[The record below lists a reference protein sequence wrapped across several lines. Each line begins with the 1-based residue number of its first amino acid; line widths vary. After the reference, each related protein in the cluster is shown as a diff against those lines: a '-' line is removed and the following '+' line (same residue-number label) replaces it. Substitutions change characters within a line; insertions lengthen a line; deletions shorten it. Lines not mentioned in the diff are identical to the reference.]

1 MSFNFNWSPQRI
13 PTKLKGQVNLPEIE
27 QPFDFNSYFT
37 NLVNREEM
45 DGYHP
50 AQNFSVPNQQHGG
63 NQAVNY
69 NGYSP
74 TTPMTE
80 QDIINQNMAER
91 QTGNAN
97 DMANWIQQGGTPQAD
112 AIAAAQAQAE
122 QDAAAKK
129 QQIADIESEIK
140 EIEKRIA
147 TNTAKLQNF
156 SGNADKIAAIETR
169 KINRQ
174 DPTSI
179 WRWKAGMDFQKQ
191 SRKEDLARVEAEKQK
206 TKDEQKLHVQ
216 NKLDSY
222 LPTMAVGLN
231 TSPEQAQQFLN
242 TLAGL
247 ETEASN
253 YGINDPRIAEMKA
266 KLSGDLP
273 YNQMMAAID
282 ELEDI
287 DANFG
292 KGPDY
297 DRMNAAQKFK
307 VYQKKLEDARK
318 QIIDNNPELWDMML
332 RDRRYNKKLTT
343 LMSNRRPKSKGT
355 APARPSTRN

>member
-1 MSFNFNWSPQRI
+1 MALNTPQFGIPTSLVFAPRDYSQQMAANQASDTQGLQNLFKFGTQVYDVIKNRQIANEMDKENPDYKKIDSLAAQRI
-13 PTKLKGQVNLPEIE
+13 NNPDT
-27 QPFDFNSYFT
+27 S
-37 NLVNREEM
+37 
-45 DGYHP
+45 
-50 AQNFSVPNQQHGG
+50 FSN
-63 NQAVNY
+63 
-69 NGYSP
+69 
-74 TTPMTE
+74 
-80 QDIINQNMAER
+80 
-91 QTGNAN
+91 
-97 DMANWIQQGGTPQAD
+97 
-112 AIAAAQAQAE
+112 
-122 QDAAAKK
+122 
-129 QQIADIESEIK
+129 
-140 EIEKRIA
+140 
-147 TNTAKLQNF
+147 
-156 SGNADKIAAIETR
+156 
-169 KINRQ
+169 
-174 DPTSI
+174 
-179 WRWKAGMDFQKQ
+179 WRWKEGQEQAKQ
-191 SRKEDLARVEAEKQK
+191 IHDENLAAQQEQRAQDLARVEAEKQK

-253 YGINDPRIAEMKA
+253 YGIDDPRIAEMKA

-307 VYQKKLEDARK
+307 VYQKKLEDARQ